1 MCCYYFKTWFYYL
14 GHAFWS
20 TQHVCSPFQ
29 NNNHTN
35 FVRCKRIT
43 IPISNKYRLKLF
55 YFEMYQIYWSWCGY
69 DGLVHSDSHWQ
80 WQQAATL
87 GGRASNEQQILTS
100 TMKLHPFFFLFFLV
114 WTCIHFLL
122 WVTLMNIIS
131 SSRNRQKTWS

>member
-29 NNNHTN
+29 NNNKKKC
-35 FVRCKRIT
+35 VRCLRIT
-43 IPISNKYRLKLF
+43 IQISNKYRLKLF
-55 YFEMYQIYWSWCGY
+55 YFEMYQLYWSWCGY

-80 WQQAATL
+80 WQQAATAT
-87 GGRASNEQQILTS
+87 GGRASSEQQILTS
-100 TMKLHPFFFLFFLV
+100 TMQLHPFFFLFFLV
-114 WTCIHFLL
+114 WTCI
-122 WVTLMNIIS
+122 VTLMNIIS